1 MVTASRPPADGDPV
15 PLTAEDRAILELEGP
30 TIAGHTCKVV
40 ILDGPAPDV
49 AALRSAI
56 GERIGDAPML
66 MHRLGGS
73 DDAPAWVLDEG
84 FDVDRHVVP
93 APVAG
98 PIARAELR
106 PVVASLFEQRL
117 DRSLPLWQI
126 DSIALEGGGAALVWR
141 LHHALADGTAA
152 MRYSRAL
159 LWDPEPASKPGA
171 HGSPAHPASDH
182 HRDDDARRRGHLA
195 AFIGREFARSRH
207 GSPFDGEIGTRR
219 RIAFANAP
227 LAELHD
233 AAKALAGAT
242 LNDAVL
248 ATVAGSLRRWIEHH
262 HGDLG
267 NVRAKVPVSLHHES
281 DDAGN
286 RDSFFSLP
294 LPLNEPDAV
303 ERLRAVQLATVAR
316 KYAEDAET
324 LDQMLS
330 ELGGISPRLERL
342 AERIERSP
350 RAFALNVSNV
360 PGPRTPVQVLGA
372 PVAELHTIAEIG
384 ERHALRIAVVSM
396 AGTLCFGLCADPAIV
411 DDLEGM
417 AAGIEAET
425 AALIA
430 AGT

>member
-1 MVTASRPPADGDPV
+1 MTASGALDDRDPI

-40 ILDGPAPDV
+40 VLDGAAPDV

-66 MHRLGGS
+66 MRRLGG
-73 DDAPAWVLDEG
+73 DEGAPAWVVDEG
-84 FDVDRHVVP
+84 FEIDRHVGA
-93 APVAG
+93 APGAG

-106 PVVASLFEQRL
+106 AAVASLFEQRL
-117 DRSLPLWQI
+117 DRSRPLWRI
-126 DSIALEGGGAALVWR
+126 DAIALEGGGSALVWR

-159 LWDPEPASKPGA
+159 LWDPETAAPKPDR
-171 HGSPAHPASDH
+171 HSSPAHPASQH
-182 HRDDDARRRGHLA
+182 HRDDDVRRRGHLA
-195 AFIGREFARSRH
+195 GFIRRELARSRH
-207 GSPFDGEIGTRR
+207 GSPFDGEIGTSR

-227 LAELHD
+227 LRELHD

-248 ATVAGSLRRWIEHH
+248 ATVAGSLRHWIERH

-267 NVRAKVPVSLHHES
+267 GVRAKVPVSLHHEG

-303 ERLRAVQLATVAR
+303 ERLRAVHGATVAR
-316 KYAEDAET
+316 KDADDAET
-324 LDQMLS
+324 LDRMLN
-330 ELGGISPRLERL
+330 ELGGVSPRLERL

-360 PGPRTPVQVLGA
+360 PGPRTPVRVLGA

-384 ERHALRIAVVSM
+384 ERHALRVAVVSM
-396 AGTLCFGLCADPAIV
+396 AGTLCFGICADPAIV

-417 AAGIEAET
+417 ATGIETET

-430 AGT
+430 AAP